1 MNCEQFLT
9 LVSAYADDEVDA
21 LRHFAMNRHL
31 QRCAAC
37 SSALAKVVA
46 LRARV
51 RREVPY
57 FEASPALTARMRA
70 IAQSVAAPARPS
82 RRRWVDSIRMG
93 DGTSR
98 WFAGGAIAGCAATV
112 LAWMLGTTVIAWQQG
127 DQFATAA
134 VASHVHAT
142 LNDHLIDVAS
152 SDRHT
157 VKPWLSARLD
167 YSPPVQDL
175 SEEGFALVGGRLDNI
190 DRQPVATLVYRYRE
204 HTIDVFVRPVG
215 WHVAMKTVR
224 SVRGFNVVHADGTT
238 MEWFAVSDAEPGV
251 LSRLVQRLAHDDTGP
266 VPTRTE

>member
-1 MNCEQFLT
+1 MNCEEFLT

-31 QRCAAC
+31 QRCPAC
-37 SSALAKVVA
+37 SGALARVVA
-46 LRARV
+46 LRARIH
-51 RREVPY
+51 REVPY
-57 FEASPALTARMRA
+57 FEAPPALTARVRT
-70 IAQSVAAPARPS
+70 IAQSVATPPR
-82 RRRWVDSIRMG
+82 RTGRRWFGRIRTG
-93 DGTSR
+93 DGASG

-112 LAWMLGTTVIAWQQG
+112 LAWMLGTTVVAWQQG

-167 YSPPVQDL
+167 YSPPVEDL
-175 SEEGFALVGGRLDNI
+175 APEGFALVGARLDNI

-215 WHVAMKTVR
+215 WHMPLKTLR
-224 SVRGFNVVHADGTT
+224 SVRGFNVVHADGAT

-251 LSRLVQRLAHDDTGP
+251 VSRLVQRLAHDDTGP
-266 VPTRTE
+266 VSTRTE